1 LLKDLISRWL
11 LPKIISKSC
20 DSRIPRSGDE
30 GEKVNCFVVALD
42 RNNAP
47 FFVATGY
54 EKGVLNGLKWN
65 GERYAEEHS
74 LSIDELNDGELRIT
88 HYYGLSEVVYSNLY
102 DLAWNY
108 LSKVVYLKIQLYRY
122 ISTAHQYFFNKKK
135 LVTKK
140 RMDLIEFMMN
150 DQLDREHQGIGVIDL
165 MTKLYSIKWV
175 LHPSA
180 DEQQRKLELYLDS
193 LVDSGELRKV
203 NSEYVVTGKAIST
216 IEKYEEDER
225 RHTEAVKLQKKMVL
239 LTILIAFVAIVQSG
253 IIKLPV
259 LLDLT
264 PNSESHSKQMRIIG
278 VRVKDGNYGCGGV
291 NGYTDTAYGA

>member
-1 LLKDLISRWL
+1 MLKNLVSRWL
-11 LPKIISKSC
+11 LPKIVSRSC
-20 DSRIPRSGDE
+20 DSRIPRSGEE

-42 RNNAP
+42 RESEP
-47 FFVATGY
+47 YFVATGY
-54 EKGVLNGLKWN
+54 EKGILTGLKWN
-65 GERYAEEHS
+65 GERYADDDS
-74 LSIDELNDGELRIT
+74 ISIDELNDGKLRIT
-88 HYYGLSEVVYSNLY
+88 HYYGLSEVIYSNVY

-108 LSKVVYLKIQLYRY
+108 LSRINYLKIHIYRY
-122 ISTAHQYFFNKKK
+122 VSSAHQYFFNKKK

-140 RMDLIEFMMN
+140 RMELIQFMMN

-175 LHPSA
+175 LHPSG
-180 DEQQRKLELYLDS
+180 DEQQNKLELYLDS
-193 LVDSGELRKV
+193 LVDSGELKKV
-203 NSEYVVTGKAIST
+203 NTEYVVTGKAIST

-225 RHTEAVKLQKKMVL
+225 RHTEAVKLQKKMVS

-264 PNSESHSKQMRIIG
+264 ITSESHNK
-278 VRVKDGNYGCGGV
+278 
-291 NGYTDTAYGA
+291 